1 MRKWISMLFLAITA
15 AASQQSPPEPVF
27 RAGTRLVEVEIVVR
41 AQPFREPGVAGV
53 IKQVLD
59 QTGPPFGPPGA
70 LARGLTR
77 DDFTL
82 LDQGK
87 PQPIAVFHAG
97 SSSDHKAIALP
108 PGAVSNRLN
117 NRGEPLNGATAVL
130 VDLLNTPFIYSDYA
144 RVGLKELLRT
154 LGQTD
159 TRVALYSLGR
169 NLHSLHDFDDDPK
182 KLMEIAAALDR
193 PHGRLPPDLAHVLRD
208 YGDIMAL
215 EGGEEQA
222 ADLHGRITVRALRTI
237 IQHLSGAPGRK
248 NLVWLAEISRLPPGV
263 VELIQRANI
272 VLYPVMVRCPPPGL
286 APCGFAML
294 ESEYASRDLGTATG
308 GRGFYDAR
316 DLTFALHAAEE
327 DAGSS
332 YVLGY
337 YPPEDALD
345 GKYHNITVKVRNKDL
360 VLHYRSGYLATKV
373 ALPAPAPTPDAL
385 FAGRADSAGI
395 GLSAQFTPV
404 AQRQGFYDLSVMV
417 DLHDI
422 HLDRK
427 DGHFTGALDLS
438 IPNPSA
444 RGTVGPATV
453 NTGAVAIDLTDE
465 QFAEALEHGLPVSV
479 TGAES
484 DKGVIRVV
492 VRDRTTGIA
501 GSLRVPVH

>member
-1 MRKWISMLFLAITA
+1 MLFLAVTLTGEL

-27 RAGTRLVEVEIVVR
+27 RAGTRLVEVEVVVR
-41 AQPFREPGVAGV
+41 AQPFREPGVGGV
-53 IKQVLD
+53 IKQILD

-97 SSSDHKAIALP
+97 PSGAGSDAKPIALP
-108 PGAVSNRLN
+108 PGAVSNRLDS
-117 NRGEPLNGATAVL
+117 RGEPLNGATAVL
-130 VDLLNTPFIYSDYA
+130 VDLLNTPFVYSDYA

-154 LGQTD
+154 LGETD

-182 KLMEIAAALDR
+182 KLAEIAAALDQ

-237 IQHLSGAPGRK
+237 IQHLSGVPGRK
-248 NLVWLAEISRLPPGV
+248 NLVWLAEISRLPPRV
-263 VELIQRANI
+263 VDLIQRSNV

-316 DLTFALHAAEE
+316 DLTFAIHAAEE

-345 GKYHNITVKVRNKDL
+345 GKYHSITVKVRNKDL

-373 ALPAPAPTPDAL
+373 AVPTPAPSQDAL

-404 AQRQGFYDLSVMV
+404 AQRPGFYDLRVMV

-427 DGHFTGALDLS
+427 DGHLTGAIELS
-438 IPNPSA
+438 VPNPSV
-444 RGTVGPATV
+444 RGTV

-465 QFAEALEHGLPVSV
+465 RFAEALEHGLPVSV

-484 DKGVIRVV
+484 DRGMIRVV
-492 VRDRTTGIA
+492 VRDRATGVA
-501 GSLRVPVH
+501 GSLKVPVAKP